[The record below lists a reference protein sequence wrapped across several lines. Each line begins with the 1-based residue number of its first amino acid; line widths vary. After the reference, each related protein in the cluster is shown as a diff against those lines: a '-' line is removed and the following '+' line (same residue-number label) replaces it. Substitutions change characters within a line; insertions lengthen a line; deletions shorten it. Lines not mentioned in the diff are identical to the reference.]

1 MNQSYVYANWA
12 VTHWCYPFDI
22 IFISVSEEE
31 CELSFLLPH
40 QVQRRRL
47 LSLPK
52 VLSLNCQV
60 EKTADKEF
68 WRRQQKL
75 SQANCR
81 YACIS
86 LKAELWL

>member
-1 MNQSYVYANWA
+1 MTSPLLA
-12 VTHWCYPFDI
+12 CLK
-22 IFISVSEEE
+22 EG
-31 CELSFLLPH
+31 CELSYLPPD

-75 SQANCR
+75 TQANYR
-81 YACIS
+81 YTYVLQC
-86 LKAELWL
+86 